1 MNYQKII
8 HVNSAEKFFLS
19 RYFRDPK
26 RNLMKFSF
34 VFMVLGIVLSVG
46 ILSAG
51 LNLFEGYE
59 RALKDVLLDSYP
71 HILVQSSS
79 GKYLDETQ
87 IKLIRQTFSGRK
99 EIRFVTPA
107 ISFNVMAVRDDQL
120 RGCLFNAYDSG
131 TSTEPSYA
139 RFVHKGSSKLKD
151 GEVIIGHYLAE
162 DYGLAAG
169 DTINV
174 LYPQLDRV
182 TPLGLFSGEHA
193 FRVAGI
199 YRSGYYESDRA
210 LVIGTISDARNILN
224 ISEGFASAEIKLK
237 PEYVDESIDLARH
250 FDIALGPA
258 YAVYPMLGTS
268 LLRMVA
274 MQKWLIFIVF
284 SFLVLI
290 AGINVISAVSTLI
303 LDKKN
308 EIAVLKTLGAIPS
321 TIKSVIFYQILLVC
335 VAAIM
340 IGELFGLLL
349 SWLVVKQNLYHLK
362 GEIYF
367 IDRLELYV
375 SPINMLAVFSVA
387 ALLVILCIR
396 IPLRK
401 IDRMYIIDLLRNT

>member
-1 MNYQKII
+1 M
-8 HVNSAEKFFLS
+8 NSAEKFFLS
-19 RYFRDPK
+19 RYFSDPK
-26 RNLMKFSF
+26 RNLLKFSF

-71 HILVQSSS
+71 HIQVQSTSAQ
-79 GKYLDETQ
+79 YLDDTQ
-87 IKLIRQTFSGRK
+87 VSAIRTAFASNRK
-99 EIRFVTPA
+99 VRSITPA
-107 ISFNVMAVRDDQL
+107 ISFNVMAVNGEQL
-120 RGCLFNAYDSG
+120 RGCMFNAYDDAPG
-131 TSTEPSYA
+131 GEASYA
-139 RFVHKGSSKLKD
+139 RFVKQGKFDLRD
-151 GEVIIGHYLAE
+151 GEVIVGHYLAE
-162 DYGLAAG
+162 DHGLAVG
-169 DTINV
+169 DTIRV
-174 LYPQLDRV
+174 LYPQLDRI

-210 LVIGTISDARNILN
+210 LVIGTLSDARSVLN
-224 ISEGFASAEIKLK
+224 ISEGFASVEVKLK
-237 PEYVDESIDLARH
+237 PEYVEQSIQLARQY
-250 FDIALGPA
+250 DIALGKD

-308 EIAVLKTLGAIPS
+308 EIAVLKTLGALPR
-321 TIKSVIFYQILLVC
+321 TIKGVIFYQILLVC
-335 VAAIM
+335 LSAIV
-340 IGELFGLLL
+340 IGQLFGLLL
-349 SWLVVKQNLYHLK
+349 SWLVVKQNFYHLK

-367 IDRLELYV
+367 IDRLELFV
-375 SPINMLAVFSVA
+375 SPINMLAVFTVA
-387 ALLVILCIR
+387 ALLVVLCIR
-396 IPLRK
+396 VPLRR
-401 IDRMYIIDLLRNT
+401 IDRMHIIDLLRNP